1 MLFVVAQEYLISAQ
15 NQTSQVRHFELS
27 AVSDN
32 SVCVCVLC
40 VCVCVCVFVCAHA
53 CTCVCVYMCVCL
65 GIICAGNCFMS
76 EQSVANKAIDMARLE
91 LVSA

>member
-1 MLFVVAQEYLISAQ
+1 MIMLLLYCVMLFVVAQEYLISAQ

-40 VCVCVCVFVCAHA
+40 VCVCI
-53 CTCVCVYMCVCL
+53 CVCTRMYMCVC
-65 GIICAGNCFMS
+65 ICVYAL
-76 EQSVANKAIDMARLE
+76 A
-91 LVSA
+91 